1 MIVTTIHGKKMT
13 LIQPPNSGVKKLLGS
28 RPSSCDSD
36 ERVQHNQAME
46 TINMSS
52 EIKETA
58 AESETETPVVVDK
71 KAFKNLSQLVRGH
84 IAELEASDKPAKK
97 TIARFVEVQAALL
110 PVRDLLR
117 ARNAENREL
126 KEKISAF
133 EVTVGQLQEIA
144 DNEPV
149 KNRVEIRRV
158 PSAFSGVTP
167 ETAENA
173 PVDMFLTDSE
183 PMAVASRIKPIVD
196 VTAGVVG
203 IKIFI
208 TDTVAHVVLFPN
220 LIAVVEAREGRP
232 LDIDADTSDALKVY
246 LEGMTLAIG
255 FADLVTKLYG
265 AYSVIPL
272 GSHKHEEASS
282 VPSGFTVGDD
292 LVVLSDDEDAE
303 DEEETDETSDE
314 TESTDEPTAE
324 EIARR
329 LAAEEEDD
337 IGGDE

>member
-1 MIVTTIHGKKMT
+1 
-13 LIQPPNSGVKKLLGS
+13 
-28 RPSSCDSD
+28 
-36 ERVQHNQAME
+36 
-46 TINMSS
+46 MSS

-58 AESETETPVVVDK
+58 AESETETPVVLDK
-71 KAFKNLSQLVRGH
+71 KAFKNLSQLVRRH

-117 ARNAENREL
+117 ARNTENREL
-126 KEKISAF
+126 KEKIAEF
-133 EVTVGQLQEIA
+133 VVTVGQLQEIA

-149 KNRVEIRRV
+149 KHRVEIRRV

-183 PMAVASRIKPIVD
+183 PMAIASRIKPIGD

-203 IKIFI
+203 IKIFVS
-208 TDTVAHVVLFPN
+208 DTVAHVVMFPN

-272 GSHKHEEASS
+272 GSHKLEEVSS
-282 VPSGFTVGDD
+282 IPSGFTIGDD
-292 LVVLSDDEDAE
+292 LAVLTEDDDDADA
-303 DEEETDETSDE
+303 DEEETDGDSDE

-329 LAAEEEDD
+329 LADEEEDD
-337 IGGDE
+337 IGGEE